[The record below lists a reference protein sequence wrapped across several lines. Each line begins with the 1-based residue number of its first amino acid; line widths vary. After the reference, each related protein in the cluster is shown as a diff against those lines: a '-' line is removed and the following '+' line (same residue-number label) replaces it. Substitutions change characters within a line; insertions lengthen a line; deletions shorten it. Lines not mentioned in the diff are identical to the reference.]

1 MNRNLSTR
9 PAVLADEPFLM
20 RLRRLTMDE
29 HIERVGKVADDAAH
43 RARVM
48 LNFEAAKIVCLDGES
63 IGLLKDY
70 RADGEWVLVQIQL
83 LPEHQGKGIGEH
95 LIRTVL
101 AQAEAAGLPVALSV
115 LRGNPAR
122 RLYERLGFR
131 EVEAEEGNA
140 FKLVWRPQGMAS
152 RPV

>member
-1 MNRNLSTR
+1 MNLKLSMR
-9 PAVLADEPFLM
+9 PAVPDDEPFLM
-20 RLRRLTMDE
+20 RLRKLTMNE
-29 HIERVGKVADDAAH
+29 HIERVGQVADDAAH

-48 LNFEAAKIVCLDGES
+48 VNFEAAKIVCLGAEP

-70 RADGEWVLVQIQL
+70 RADDEWVLVQIQL
-83 LPEHQGKGIGEH
+83 LPEHQGKGIGEQ

-122 RLYERLGFR
+122 RLYERLGFK
-131 EVEAEEGNA
+131 EVEAQGDA
-140 FKLVWRPQGMAS
+140 FKLVWRPENIS
-152 RPV
+152 SNRLI

>member
-1 MNRNLSTR
+1 MSRQLSTR

-43 RARVM
+43 RARV
-48 LNFEAAKIVCLDGES
+48 LVNFEAAKIVCLDGEP

-70 RADGEWVLVQIQL
+70 RAENEWMLVQIQL
-83 LPEHQGKGIGEH
+83 LPEHQGKGFGEQ

-131 EVEAEEGNA
+131 EAEADGGDA
-140 FKLVWRPQGMAS
+140 FKLVWRPSGIAS
-152 RPV
+152 KPV

>member
-1 MNRNLSTR
+1 MNLNLSTR
-9 PAVLADEPFLM
+9 PAILADEPFLM

-29 HIERVGKVADDAAH
+29 HIERVGRAVDDAAH

-48 LNFEAAKIVCLDGES
+48 VNFDAAKIVCLDGEP

-70 RADGEWVLVQIQL
+70 RGDEEWVLVQIQL
-83 LPEHQGKGIGEH
+83 LPEHQGKGIGEQ

-122 RLYERLGFR
+122 RLYERLGFS
-131 EVEAEEGNA
+131 EVEKEGGDA
-140 FKLVWRPQGMAS
+140 FKLVWRPKRA
-152 RPV
+152 